1 MPLFFATGVIV
12 IEVAYWI
19 SKATCIHNIINRLI
33 ISLIMNVEQCWYLVH
48 YNFEAELNV
57 RELGYNECSCNL
69 SRAPIMSVGSQ
80 AL

>member
-1 MPLFFATGVIV
+1 
-12 IEVAYWI
+12 
-19 SKATCIHNIINRLI
+19 
-33 ISLIMNVEQCWYLVH
+33 MNVEQCWYLVH

-80 AL
+80 PQALYNDHYFVETVIGYRIPHRLRH

>member
-1 MPLFFATGVIV
+1 
-12 IEVAYWI
+12 
-19 SKATCIHNIINRLI
+19 
-33 ISLIMNVEQCWYLVH
+33 MNVEQCWYLVH
-48 YNFEAELNV
+48 YIFEAELNV